1 MTDNIIWPMLAR
13 LFDGEGG
20 AEGAHAAEAPGETQE
35 VPETTRRG
43 KKTGETKVLYGKQPQ
58 QDGVEAAAPQ
68 GETEPAPDPE
78 EKKKAFQAL
87 VRGEYKDQYTEA
99 TQALINKRFGE
110 TKALQKQIAET
121 QPLLDLLASRYNVQ
135 GNVED
140 ILRAVENDKNYL
152 ESAAD
157 EAGMTVDQYRELEN
171 LKRQKADFDRW
182 KAQRQAEMAYQQRME
197 RWNGEAQEVQKTYK
211 GFELQQEVQNPAFLA
226 MLRAG
231 VPMKNAYESVHHEE
245 LMAAA
250 QQAAAKQMERNVA
263 ASVRANGQRPQE
275 AGMASQPAFTVKSDP
290 SKLSKQDFAEIR
302 RRIERGEMISF

>member
-1 MTDNIIWPMLAR
+1 MTDFIIWPMLAR

-20 AEGAHAAEAPGETQE
+20 AEGAQAAEAPGETQE
-35 VPETTRRG
+35 APETTRRG
-43 KKTGETKVLYGKQPQ
+43 KTTGETKVLYGKQPQ
-58 QDGVEAAAPQ
+58 QGSVEDAAPR

-78 EKKKAFQAL
+78 EKKKAFQTL
-87 VRGEYKDQYTEA
+87 IRGEYKDQYTEA

-110 TKALQKQIAET
+110 TKALQQQIAEA

-135 GNVED
+135 GNVGD
-140 ILRAVENDKNYL
+140 ILRAVENDKHYL
-152 ESAAD
+152 EAAAD
-157 EAGMTVDQYRELEN
+157 EAGVTVEQFREIED

-182 KAQRQAEMAYQQRME
+182 KAQRQAEIAYQQRME

-275 AGMASQPAFTVKSDP
+275 AGMSSQPAFTVKSDP

>member
-1 MTDNIIWPMLAR
+1 
-13 LFDGEGG
+13 
-20 AEGAHAAEAPGETQE
+20 
-35 VPETTRRG
+35 
-43 KKTGETKVLYGKQPQ
+43 
-58 QDGVEAAAPQ
+58 
-68 GETEPAPDPE
+68 
-78 EKKKAFQAL
+78 
-87 VRGEYKDQYTEA
+87 
-99 TQALINKRFGE
+99 
-110 TKALQKQIAET
+110 
-121 QPLLDLLASRYNVQ
+121 
-135 GNVED
+135 
-140 ILRAVENDKNYL
+140 
-152 ESAAD
+152 
-157 EAGMTVDQYRELEN
+157 
-171 LKRQKADFDRW
+171 
-182 KAQRQAEMAYQQRME
+182 ME

-275 AGMASQPAFTVKSDP
+275 AGMSSQPAFTVKSDP

>member
-20 AEGAHAAEAPGETQE
+20 AEGAQAAEAPGETKE
-35 VPETTRRG
+35 APETTRRG

-58 QDGVEAAAPQ
+58 QDGVEDAAPQ

-135 GNVED
+135 GNVGD
-140 ILRAVENDKNYL
+140 ILRAVENDKHYL
-152 ESAAD
+152 EAAAD
-157 EAGMTVDQYRELEN
+157 EAGMTVDQYRELED

-275 AGMASQPAFTVKSDP
+275 AGMSSQPAFTVKSDP

-302 RRIERGEMISF
+302 RRIERGELISF

>member
-1 MTDNIIWPMLAR
+1 MTDFYFWPMLAR

-20 AEGAHAAEAPGETQE
+20 AEGAQAAAAPGETQE
-35 VPETTRRG
+35 APETTRRG
-43 KKTGETKVLYGKQPQ
+43 KKTGETQVLYGRQPEQ
-58 QDGVEAAAPQ
+58 ESTEDAAPA
-68 GETEPAPDPE
+68 GETEPAPNPE
-78 EKKKAFQAL
+78 EKKTAFMAL
-87 VRGEYKDQYTEA
+87 IRGEYKDQYTEA

-110 TKALQKQIAET
+110 TKALQQQIAEA
-121 QPLLDLLASRYNVQ
+121 QPLMDLLSSRYNVQ
-135 GNVED
+135 GNVAE
-140 ILRAVENDKNYL
+140 ILRAVENDKHYL
-152 ESAAD
+152 EAAAD
-157 EAGMTVDQYRELEN
+157 EAGVTVEQYREMED

-263 ASVRANGQRPQE
+263 ANVRANGQRPQE
-275 AGMASQPAFTVKSDP
+275 AGISSQPAFTVKSDP
-290 SKLSKQDFAEIR
+290 NKLTKADFAEIR
-302 RRIERGEMISF
+302 RRIERGERISF

>member
-1 MTDNIIWPMLAR
+1 MTDFYFWPMLAR

-20 AEGAHAAEAPGETQE
+20 AEGAQAAAAPGETQE
-35 VPETTRRG
+35 APETTRRG
-43 KKTGETKVLYGKQPQ
+43 KKTGETQILYGRQPEQ
-58 QDGVEAAAPQ
+58 ESTEDAAPA
-68 GETEPAPDPE
+68 GETEPAPNPE
-78 EKKKAFQAL
+78 EKKKAFMAL
-87 VRGEYKDQYTEA
+87 IRGEYKDQYTEA

-110 TKALQKQIAET
+110 TKALQQQIAEA
-121 QPLLDLLASRYNVQ
+121 QPLLDLLSSRYNVQ
-135 GNVED
+135 GNVAE
-140 ILRAVENDKNYL
+140 ILRAVENDKHYL
-152 ESAAD
+152 EAAAD
-157 EAGMTVDQYRELEN
+157 EAGVTVEQYREMED

-263 ASVRANGQRPQE
+263 ANVRANGQRPQE
-275 AGMASQPAFTVKSDP
+275 AGISSQPAFTVKSDP
-290 SKLSKQDFAEIR
+290 NKLTKADFAEIR
-302 RRIERGEMISF
+302 RRIERGERISF